1 MVDGRGHDRPLRM
14 QCLARAAQ
22 SIELAALEMKLDEAR
37 FDVEAV
43 DRTDA
48 DLGLAGRGQFRRKA
62 LAFAEGSG
70 AVFNRERA
78 IENRRPGQPM
88 QLFTQQRAIA
98 GVGFNGDDPGPG
110 DHRCE
115 RERHGAMMR
124 AAVEESLRGRA
135 GPPQPPG

>member
-1 MVDGRGHDRPLRM
+1 
-14 QCLARAAQ
+14 
-22 SIELAALEMKLDEAR
+22 
-37 FDVEAV
+37 
-43 DRTDA
+43 
-48 DLGLAGRGQFRRKA
+48 LAGRGQFRRKA
-62 LAFAEGSG
+62 VAFAEGSG

-98 GVGFNGDDPGPG
+98 GVGFNGDDPGAG

-124 AAVEESLRGRA
+124 AAVEESLAVVQGRRNLRDKVA
-135 GPPQPPG
+135 LGRDWGVLKRPFFAQPAPGYELQVGARETSSSQPAYTLSISR